1 MNAYKTVLTVIK
13 VVLALAQVEVE
24 DTDGIHLLYFHVAF
38 AKRDMLGNGFSH
50 AVEYTFQVVNLTR
63 VLNLDDDYL
72 ALAVAGFDVNT
83 VELVVYSFLVRFALK
98 YLIYGHFLAEE
109 YGEEA
114 FQHAE
119 VGFLTEQSLDRPV
132 KTDVFIFQF
141 AHTIL
146 CIFVSVTTTAQRY
159 TLYMC

>member
-13 VVLALAQVEVE
+13 VVLALTQVEVE

-50 AVEYTFQVVNLTR
+50 AVEYAFQVVNLTR

-83 VELVVYSFLVRFALK
+83 VELVVYSFLVRFALQ

-146 CIFVSVTTTAQRY
+146 FSVT
-159 TLYMC
+159 

>member
-1 MNAYKTVLTVIK
+1 
-13 VVLALAQVEVE
+13 
-24 DTDGIHLLYFHVAF
+24 
-38 AKRDMLGNGFSH
+38 MLGDGFSH
-50 AVEYTFQVVNLTR
+50 TIKDAFQIVNFSGI
-63 VLNLDDDYL
+63 LNLDDDYL
-72 ALAVAGFDVNT
+72 ALAVAGFDIHT
-83 VELVVYSFLVRFALK
+83 VELVVYSFLVRFALQ
-98 YLIYGHFLAEE
+98 YLIYGNFLAEE

-119 VGFLTEQSLDRPV
+119 VGFLTEQSLDCPV

-146 CIFVSVTTTAQRY
+146 FFFVSVTTTAQRY